1 MADTMNRGFSN
12 TGQQPRHAGQGGHGG
27 HGGSTGRQ
35 EESTGVVGSVVEGAQ
50 NLASSVGSSVAGA
63 AEQAWDTTRQ
73 VAGQVADY
81 AETAYDSARSFMRRY
96 PFATLGIGFGLGF
109 LLCLALQSKRS

>member
-1 MADTMNRGFSN
+1 MADTMNRGLGN
-12 TGQQPRHAGQGGHGG
+12 TGQQPRHGGQGGGAG
-27 HGGSTGRQ
+27 RREESGST
-35 EESTGVVGSVVEGAQ
+35 VGNVLEGAQ

-73 VAGQVADY
+73 YAGQAASAVADY
-81 AETAYDSARSFMRRY
+81 AGDAYDSATTFMRRY

-109 LLCLALQSKRS
+109 LVCMALTSNRS

>member
-1 MADTMNRGFSN
+1 MADTMNRGLSN
-12 TGQQPRHAGQGGHGG
+12 TGQQPRHAG

-35 EESTGVVGSVVEGAQ
+35 EEAGGAVSNVLEGAQ
-50 NLASSVGSSVAGA
+50 NLASSVGSTVAGA

-73 VAGQVADY
+73 AASAVTDA
-81 AETAYDSARSFMRRY
+81 AENAYDSATRFMRRY

-109 LLCLALQSKRS
+109 LVCMALQSSRS